1 MAYRR
6 CEADKEIESMP
17 RMQKAIAKYSRE
29 IALLKANNIP
39 LDWSAESKYAK
50 TVNMEEYWDKIDE
63 VLSGT

>member
-39 LDWSAESKYAK
+39 LDWSTESKYAK
-50 TVNMEEYWDKIDE
+50 TVNMEEYWEQIE
-63 VLSGT
+63 RVLA